1 MVSKEQQMTPQGGLG
16 SIRGTKSEGAGQRLE
31 TAGTMG
37 NTAVGALFWL
47 LSRQVLWGT
56 QHGEHFADS

>member
-1 MVSKEQQMTPQGGLG
+1 MPGNEPG
-16 SIRGTKSEGAGQRLE
+16 GAGQRLE

-47 LSRQVLWGT
+47 LSREVLWGT
-56 QHGEHFADS
+56 QHGEHFSDS